1 MRRRPMQEQ
10 SKPISRGL
18 VVAAVVLGCVSFGL
32 SGASAD
38 VLPVTYAINGISG
51 TNGWYRGHQ
60 YGNFVVVNWSINVPV
75 INSNNCGP
83 TQVPGPSTDA
93 TRTCRVQLN
102 DGTWID
108 TTTHPIKI
116 DADPPSGVAAQL
128 SRGPD
133 YNGWYNHPV
142 SASWSATDAT
152 SGLASCTNLTYAG
165 PDSSSATIS
174 GNCTDNAGNSAS
186 ASAAINYDATAPVLG
201 KVRVDS
207 KASSDLVHW
216 ASTSPSDTVVVQ
228 RWARGNEKQQAVLFR
243 GSGTAFSDGKIAP
256 GLEYNYAVQTFDQA
270 GNASKRIVVAGLPKV
285 LLLGKTGYVPRAAAK
300 PILRWNRVHGAQYYN
315 VQLYRGT
322 KRVFAAWPAKNQLG
336 LPAGWRWNGKRQR
349 LSPGKYRW
357 YVWAGF
363 GARSFAHYQT
373 VGSAQFIVPR

>member
-10 SKPISRGL
+10 PRSFSRGL
-18 VVAAVVLGCVSFGL
+18 AVAAVTLVCVSFGL

-38 VLPVTYAINGISG
+38 SLPVTYAINGITG
-51 TNGWYRGHQ
+51 TNGWYRGNQ
-60 YGNFVVVNWSINVPV
+60 YGNFVVLNWSLNVPV
-75 INSNNCGP
+75 IDSKNCGP
-83 TQVPGPSTDA
+83 TQVPGPNTGT
-93 TRTCRVQLN
+93 TRTCQVQLN

-116 DADPPSGVAAQL
+116 DADPPTGIAAQL

-133 YNGWYNHPV
+133 FNGWYNHPV
-142 SASWSATDAT
+142 GATWTATDAT
-152 SGLASCTNLTYAG
+152 SGVASCSNLTYSG
-165 PDSSSATIS
+165 PDSSSAQLTGS
-174 GNCTDNAGNSAS
+174 CTDNAGNSAA
-186 ASAAINYDATAPVLG
+186 ASAAFDYDATAPVLG
-201 KVRVDS
+201 NVRVDS
-207 KASSDLVHW
+207 KASSNLLHW
-216 ASTSPSDTVVVQ
+216 ASTSSSDTVVVQ
-228 RWARGNEKQQAVLFR
+228 RWARGNDKQQATLFR
-243 GSGTAFSDGKIAP
+243 GSGAAFTDGKIAP

-322 KRVFAAWPAKNQLG
+322 KRVFAAWPVKNQLG